1 MSQVILSTITTI
13 ANSLGISHLKESVA
27 SKISSNVK
35 REILKVLG
43 DTFLMMRLEHNTR
56 LKPKYLN
63 QALEANHL
71 EPLFGYENS
80 KNIQIENAGTID
92 ALDLLAYIDYQVP
105 LEFFQRFELKQYPID
120 TTFDLEWLSIFGN
133 KVNSEIKN
141 DEDNSNENKDEAS
154 HKKEQQNHNLL
165 PNLATKNRISNL
177 ESDIT
182 ISSKHSFSYELK
194 LYYQTARKYLL
205 SDEVVKREKMLKHLK
220 VEKCLETLVPYFIQF
235 SQTIIVDYPNDFD
248 KLYLAVSVAKA
259 LTKNDDISIDI
270 YLQSM
275 ISIALTLLVSD
286 KIKLPQISDNFM
298 IKTYACDLL
307 KSLVDKAVVN
317 YPNVQP
323 TITTNLLSVLIDD
336 KEVPYGIPQKFGA
349 ASALFNF
356 GLDTVS
362 SYLFPTIPKLL
373 EELESIS
380 QISSS
385 YYDDESIIRFYDI
398 LLASVGHCIESD
410 TIKLL
415 ATGIVPLNPKS
426 MPNNNENYYQLID
439 IFGAD
444 LIPYCIDES
453 SILYI

>member
-165 PNLATKNRISNL
+165 KNIATKKRIINL

-235 SQTIIVDYPNDFD
+235 SQTIIVDY
-248 KLYLAVSVAKA
+248 L
-259 LTKNDDISIDI
+259 
-270 YLQSM
+270 
-275 ISIALTLLVSD
+275 
-286 KIKLPQISDNFM
+286 
-298 IKTYACDLL
+298 
-307 KSLVDKAVVN
+307 SL
-317 YPNVQP
+317 
-323 TITTNLLSVLIDD
+323 IHI
-336 KEVPYGIPQKFGA
+336 
-349 ASALFNF
+349 
-356 GLDTVS
+356 
-362 SYLFPTIPKLL
+362 
-373 EELESIS
+373 
-380 QISSS
+380 
-385 YYDDESIIRFYDI
+385 
-398 LLASVGHCIESD
+398 
-410 TIKLL
+410 
-415 ATGIVPLNPKS
+415 
-426 MPNNNENYYQLID
+426 
-439 IFGAD
+439 
-444 LIPYCIDES
+444 
-453 SILYI
+453 

>member
-165 PNLATKNRISNL
+165 QNLATKNRISNL

-373 EELESIS
+373 E
-380 QISSS
+380 
-385 YYDDESIIRFYDI
+385 
-398 LLASVGHCIESD
+398 
-410 TIKLL
+410 
-415 ATGIVPLNPKS
+415 
-426 MPNNNENYYQLID
+426 
-439 IFGAD
+439 
-444 LIPYCIDES
+444 
-453 SILYI
+453 